1 VQLFKQHKYYI
12 INPSYY
18 GEIMELKLNLSLE
31 QINIILAALGKIPYE
46 AAAPVVDAIR
56 QQAQPQLQAQ
66 EEQPPTE

>member
-1 VQLFKQHKYYI
+1 
-12 INPSYY
+12 
-18 GEIMELKLNLSLE
+18 MELKLNLSLE
-31 QINIILAALGKIPYE
+31 QINIILAGLGKIPYE